1 MKITDEK
8 LAIILKVIELNDL
21 NTLSQIHEL
30 LANKSAVPLSTSEKK
45 NIRIVL
51 KDLEDGKIA
60 SRGGLFPDYLWWIE
74 FFHSS
79 PEFYTSSIPSPP
91 SYSQSLMIELRK
103 M

>member
-21 NTLSQIHEL
+21 NALSQIHDL
-30 LANKSAVPLSTSEKK
+30 LANKSAVPLSNSEKK

-60 SRGGLFPDYLWWIE
+60 SRGGLFPDYL
-74 FFHSS
+74 
-79 PEFYTSSIPSPP
+79 
-91 SYSQSLMIELRK
+91 
-103 M
+103 